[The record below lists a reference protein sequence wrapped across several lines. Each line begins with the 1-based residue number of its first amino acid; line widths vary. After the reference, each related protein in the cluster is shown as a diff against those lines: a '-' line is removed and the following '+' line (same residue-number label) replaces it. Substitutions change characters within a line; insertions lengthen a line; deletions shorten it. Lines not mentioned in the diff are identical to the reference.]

1 MEVHIK
7 SCVVNSMSAHAFLLL
22 QFIYMGF
29 KFKLLILKRL
39 PWPIADTVYPFGTW
53 VLHLNFSTPCM

>member
-39 PWPIADTVYPFGTW
+39 PWPIADTVYPFGT
-53 VLHLNFSTPCM
+53 